1 MNFDESLTLI
11 VSVEYKSFSAG
22 VELSSLDLYSWFVA
36 NRKSDVVV
44 VVVDVVDVVRSEN
57 VLFRRN
63 HFKNYVRN
71 PGIFLCPSS
80 SSKSRESYEMETVPG
95 KTLIINRILS
105 DLQTPPSPTATSSAT
120 IPGVGE
126 IK

>member
-63 HFKNYVRN
+63 

>member
-44 VVVDVVDVVRSEN
+44 VVVDVVDVVKSEN
-57 VLFRRN
+57 VLFRRK
-63 HFKNYVRN
+63 HFK
-71 PGIFLCPSS
+71 
-80 SSKSRESYEMETVPG
+80 K
-95 KTLIINRILS
+95 
-105 DLQTPPSPTATSSAT
+105 
-120 IPGVGE
+120 
-126 IK
+126 